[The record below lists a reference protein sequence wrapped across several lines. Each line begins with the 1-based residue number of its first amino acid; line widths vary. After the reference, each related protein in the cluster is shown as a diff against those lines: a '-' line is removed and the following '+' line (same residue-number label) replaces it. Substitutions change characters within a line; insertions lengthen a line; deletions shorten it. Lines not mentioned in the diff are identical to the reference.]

1 MEKLLLVLTS
11 GVILIKNI
19 IIIIAVIIDKMK
31 TEQN

>member
-1 MEKLLLVLTS
+1 MGKLLLVLTA

-19 IIIIAVIIDKMK
+19 IIIIAIIIDKMK

>member
-1 MEKLLLVLTS
+1 MGKLLLVLTS

>member
-1 MEKLLLVLTS
+1 MGKLLLVLTA

-19 IIIIAVIIDKMK
+19 IIVIAIIIDKMK

>member
-1 MEKLLLVLTS
+1 MGKLLLVSTS